1 MAWSVLAPK
10 TLDELYKVLSGISD
24 TQSYVFRGHASAS
37 WDHLV
42 PSLHRILPKGFP
54 LGEQVLLEAKAIQVF
69 RRHARSYVEVSEL
82 EYFERILN
90 STTLMQHYGAPT
102 RLLDWTVSPWVA
114 CYFAV
119 QDRPDDDALIWA
131 FNRDELEARNRKH
144 KSSRVSDFARF
155 EELASANT
163 VDEWL
168 EAATRAG
175 KYISTFQYDYAN
187 PQMSAQQSLFTIAGQ
202 LGDNHDEALTRSLPE
217 SWQTLKVIVPKQEK
231 QRLRKR
237 LFLMNV
243 APLNLFPNVDGV
255 GLHIHEAIES
265 GFELGGEGLVG
276 RLEERIRERLGRRK
290 RTQQT

>member
-1 MAWSVLAPK
+1 MAWTLLAPK
-10 TLDELYKVLSGISD
+10 TLDELYRLLSGIAD
-24 TQSYVFRGHASAS
+24 TQSYVFRGQASAS

-42 PSLHRILPKGFP
+42 PSLHRILPKELP
-54 LGEQVLLEAKAIQVF
+54 VSEQVLLEAKAIQVF
-69 RRHARSYVEVSEL
+69 RRHARSYVHVSEL
-82 EYFERILN
+82 EYFERILD

-119 QDRPDDDALIWA
+119 QDRPDDDALIWI
-131 FNRDELEARNRKH
+131 FNRDELERRNRKH
-144 KSSRVSDFARF
+144 KRSRATKFARF
-155 EELASANT
+155 EELASAST
-163 VDEWL
+163 IDEWFA
-168 EAATRAG
+168 AATNAG
-175 KYISTFQYDYAN
+175 KYVSTFQYDYAN

-243 APLNLFPNVDGV
+243 APLNLFPDVDGV
-255 GLHIHEAIES
+255 GLHIYEAIES
-265 GFELGGEGLVG
+265 GFDLGGEGLVG
-276 RLEERIRERLGRRK
+276 RLEDRIREHSGGHKRARR
-290 RTQQT
+290 T